1 MEQTKRNEIVNL
13 LTTTR
18 SGEKREFATSAI
30 ELNKKL
36 TFTKIGEPQAF
47 NDAQWVPI
55 EDKQGHRMSLGKIIF
70 GRNIQFNSNRIE
82 DRIDA
87 VIAAVE
93 SENGLQL
100 TPTKVDER
108 ELRDADGNPV
118 KNDKGEIQKTKV
130 YSFKNELVG

>member
-1 MEQTKRNEIVNL
+1 MEQTKRNEIVTL

-18 SGEKREFATSAI
+18 NGDKREFATSAI
-30 ELNKKL
+30 EVGKKL

-47 NDAQWVPI
+47 NGAQWVPI
-55 EDKQGHRMSLGKIIF
+55 EDKQGHRMSLGKVVF

-87 VIAAVE
+87 IISRVE
-93 SENGLQL
+93 SDKGLEL
-100 TPTKVDER
+100 TPTKIEER
-108 ELRDADGNPV
+108 ELRDSDGNPV

>member
-1 MEQTKRNEIVNL
+1 
-13 LTTTR
+13 
-18 SGEKREFATSAI
+18 
-30 ELNKKL
+30 
-36 TFTKIGEPQAF
+36 
-47 NDAQWVPI
+47 
-55 EDKQGHRMSLGKIIF
+55 MSLGKIIF